1 MCQLKKDT
9 LVLIKKT
16 LINEELNQDIMVR
29 SKLRNKFLKLKAE
42 TDLLITD
49 NATITLSRHVKRRNS
64 ILKT

>member
-1 MCQLKKDT
+1 MYQLKKDT
-9 LVLIKKT
+9 LVLIKKN

-42 TDLLITD
+42 TDLLTTD

>member
-9 LVLIKKT
+9 LVLIKKN
-16 LINEELNQDIMVR
+16 LINEELNQAIMVR

-49 NATITLSRHVKRRNS
+49 NATITLSRYVKRRNS

>member
-9 LVLIKKT
+9 LVLIKKN

-29 SKLRNKFLKLKAE
+29 SKLRNKFLTLKAE
-42 TDLLITD
+42 TDLLTTD